1 LCVAAIV
8 GVDPN
13 LEVRPFYD
21 ELASVAGTLLVRS
34 QRSFSIA
41 DTALK
46 AFQNRCAPAGG
57 SVPVS
62 NPMGLRQNGRR

>member
-1 LCVAAIV
+1 VCVAAIV

-21 ELASVAGTLLVRS
+21 ELASVAGTLLVRP
-34 QRSFSIA
+34 QRSFLIA
-41 DTALK
+41 DTLK
-46 AFQNRCAPAGG
+46 TFQNRCAAAGG